1 MKKPHRLTPAHF
13 STSSVFAE
21 SSVRQSGSP
30 DRLAGIAQA
39 PLSPGEK
46 LSEALMSLC
55 QEIAVTLLRR
65 TGSGEKA
72 AVVRREIEAGL
83 RQHLSCPDRQ
93 IEAIVELSIELIHV
107 KSYGRYRR
115 NALELAYLLDLCSGQ
130 AGDTVNN

>member
-1 MKKPHRLTPAHF
+1 MKKPHRLTPAYF
-13 STSSVFAE
+13 STPSAFAE
-21 SSVRQSGSP
+21 TPVCRSGSHH
-30 DRLAGIAQA
+30 RSAGLVPA

-55 QEIAVTLLRR
+55 QEIAGTLLRR
-65 TGSGEKA
+65 TGSGENA

-93 IEAIVELSIELIHV
+93 IKAIVELSIELIHV
-107 KSYGRYRR
+107 KSFGRYHR

-130 AGDTVNN
+130 AGVPAHN

>member
-1 MKKPHRLTPAHF
+1 MKKPHRLTPACF
-13 STSSVFAE
+13 STPATFAE
-21 SSVRQSGSP
+21 SPVLRSSSHH
-30 DRLAGIAQA
+30 RLTNLPSS

-65 TGSGEKA
+65 TSSGEKA
-72 AVVRREIEAGL
+72 AVVRHEIESGL

-93 IEAIVELSIELIHV
+93 IKAIVELSIELIYV

-130 AGDTVNN
+130 VGDPVTN